1 MQPMRS
7 IPIPAFALIACSS
20 IWTSAAYAQLPGGSG
35 RDTVERVCTSCHAI
49 DTVIDVRRTRSG
61 WQDVISDM
69 AGRGADGTP
78 QELAVVV
85 SYLTKFFGKINVNNA
100 SPAELAEFL
109 GIDEKQARAM
119 ADYRSQ
125 HGEYKNLDQLKQ
137 TPGVDADKLQQKREL
152 IAFKD

>member
-1 MQPMRS
+1 MRS
-7 IPIPAFALIACSS
+7 IPTPAFAMIGCSS
-20 IWTSAAYAQLPGGSG
+20 IWASAAYAQLPDGSG

-49 DTVIDVRRTRSG
+49 DAVIDVRRTKSR
-61 WQDVISDM
+61 WQDVVTDV
-69 AGRGADGTP
+69 AGRGADGAP

-100 SPAELAEFL
+100 SPAELAGIL
-109 GIDEKQARAM
+109 AIDEKQARSI

-125 HGEYKNLDQLKQ
+125 HGEYKNLNQLKQ
-137 TPGVDADKLQQKREL
+137 APGVDTDKLQQKREL